1 MVDAIVS
8 TAIEK
13 LGDFLTQEINIR
25 VGVKDGVQ
33 WLKDELVYLQ
43 SSARYAESRQHEEL
57 IRIWINNV
65 KEVAQDAVIIL
76 ERFSDHQKKHS
87 APRQGVLD
95 CLRRSTCICTKEAQ
109 LYDIGK
115 EIESVK
121 QRVSEI
127 KNRRAEYGIGNILD
141 TANVRQRKRALLRAT
156 AVENKVDVVGFEDD
170 VRSLLAELTRKDPA
184 LKYVSIH
191 GMGGLGKTTLASK
204 LYHSS
209 ELSHFKSRAWVC
221 VSEDYKTEDVLRK
234 IIKSFMK
241 HTLDGLVYLD
251 KMDEADLLQH
261 LLNLLQEGDGFLAV
275 IDDIWDIKVWKKI
288 KSAFLDKS
296 DGSVVIITTRYKK
309 VAERVDDRCVVHKL
323 RFLNEDESWQLF
335 CKTAKQTPNLDKLGR
350 EMVGRCRG
358 LPLAIAALGGLL
370 FHKKSYQDWS
380 KVKNDLWRQL
390 KGESAEIDEI
400 LSLSYNELSPQ
411 MRDCFLYLARF
422 PEDYTFGV
430 EKLKL
435 LWIAEEF
442 ITDKGDGLVT
452 EDVAEEYVN
461 ELINRNMILIATFK
475 FDGQVAKCRVHDV
488 VRDLAIQ
495 KASADKFLGVFDSSK
510 KHPNSIRGH
519 RRQAIYNGTG
529 DYLELPGSCS
539 DDLKVCS
546 LSVMKESDELTIK
559 EMKLIFSRFENLIVL
574 DLAGVEHSE
583 RIPKNIGDLVRLKF
597 LGLMGSG
604 LYHEEPV
611 AIPAS
616 ISKLKKLQTLW
627 GADFSRYKF
636 PRETCELE
644 DLRHI
649 RFFKGGF
656 KIQSNQTKLQT
667 ICTIH
672 YSDWIQVDTVN
683 LLDLRALSITS
694 VKGEQVPGGTAY
706 SLESIAKLTSLETF
720 SLDFSHYPMIP
731 SIRPLSYCENLQ
743 SVCLS
748 GRIKDPSELRFL
760 PESVTNLSLS
770 KTKFTQDPMPTLAK
784 LSNLTALD
792 LGEGTYTGEKMVC
805 SDNMFPCLQFLKLIG
820 HPDLIDWHVED
831 GAMPCLKGLYI
842 DDCDNLMIPERL
854 IRVPPTP
861 DFTELISRKE
871 KLKMEAKIE
880 AHAQVIRAARL
891 FQDAGRGDTLAYK
904 RAK

>member
-13 LGDFLTQEINIR
+13 LSDFLTQEINIR
-25 VGVKDGVQ
+25 IGVKDGVH

-65 KEVAQDAVIIL
+65 NEVAQEAVIIL

-95 CLRRSTCICTKEAQ
+95 CLRSSICICTKEVE

-121 QRVSEI
+121 GRVNEI

-141 TANVRQRKRALLRAT
+141 TANVQQRKRALLRAT

-170 VRSLLAELTRKDPA
+170 VRILLAELTEDPA

-191 GMGGLGKTTLASK
+191 GMGGLGKTTLAGK

-209 ELSHFKSRAWVC
+209 ELSHLKSRAWVC

-241 HTLDGLVYLD
+241 QKLDGELAYLD

-261 LLNLLQEGDGFLAV
+261 LLNLLQERDGFLAV

-288 KSAFLDKS
+288 KSAFPDKR
-296 DGSVVIITTRYKK
+296 DGSGVIITTRYKK

-323 RFLNEDESWQLF
+323 RFLNEEESWQLL

-350 EMVGRCRG
+350 EMVSRCRG
-358 LPLAIAALGGLL
+358 LPLAIVALGGLL

-442 ITDKGDGLVT
+442 ITDKGDGLVM

-475 FDGQVAKCRVHDV
+475 FDGQVAKCQVHDV

-510 KHPNSIRGH
+510 KHPNPIRGH

-546 LSVMKESDELTIK
+546 LSVMNESEELTI
-559 EMKLIFSRFENLIVL
+559 EEVKLIYTRFENLIVL
-574 DLAGVEHSE
+574 DLA
-583 RIPKNIGDLVRLKF
+583 
-597 LGLMGSG
+597 
-604 LYHEEPV
+604 
-611 AIPAS
+611 
-616 ISKLKKLQTLW
+616 
-627 GADFSRYKF
+627 DFSRYKF
-636 PRETCELE
+636 PREICELE

-649 RFFKGGF
+649 RFHKGGF

-667 ICTIH
+667 VDTIK
-672 YSDWIQVDTVN
+672 YSDWIQIDTVN

-694 VKGEQVPGGTAY
+694 VEGEEVSEEGTAY
-706 SLESIAKLTSLETF
+706 SWESIAKLTSLETF
-720 SLDFSHYPMIP
+720 NFYFSHYLMIP

-748 GRIKDPSELRFL
+748 GPIKDPSELRFL

-770 KTKFTQDPMPTLAK
+770 KTKFTQDPMPTLAS
-784 LSNLTALD
+784 LSNITALD

-805 SDNMFPCLQFLKLIG
+805 SDNTFPCLQFLKLVG
-820 HPDLIDWHVED
+820 HPNLKEWHVED
-831 GAMPCLKGLYI
+831 GAMPSLRGLYI
-842 DDCDNLMIPERL
+842 DDCDNMMIPERL
-854 IRVPPTP
+854 NCVPPTP
-861 DFTELISRKE
+861 DFTELIYE
-871 KLKMEAKIE
+871 KKKREIVAQ
-880 AHAQVIRAARL
+880 HARELLEGYLMRSPTGEVIYSI
-891 FQDAGRGDTLAYK
+891 Q
-904 RAK
+904 

>member
-13 LGDFLTQEINIR
+13 LSDFLTQEINIR
-25 VGVKDGVQ
+25 IGVKDGVH

-65 KEVAQDAVIIL
+65 NEVAQEAVIIL

-95 CLRRSTCICTKEAQ
+95 CLRSSICICTKEVE

-121 QRVSEI
+121 GRVNEI

-141 TANVRQRKRALLRAT
+141 TANVQQRKRALLRAT

-170 VRSLLAELTRKDPA
+170 VRILLAELTEDPA

-191 GMGGLGKTTLASK
+191 GMGGLGKTTLAGK

-209 ELSHFKSRAWVC
+209 ELSHLKSRAWVC

-241 HTLDGLVYLD
+241 QKLDGELAYLD

-261 LLNLLQEGDGFLAV
+261 LLNLLQERDGFLAV

-288 KSAFLDKS
+288 KSAFPDKR
-296 DGSVVIITTRYKK
+296 DGSGVIITTRYKK

-323 RFLNEDESWQLF
+323 RFLNEEESWQLL

-350 EMVGRCRG
+350 EMVSRCRG
-358 LPLAIAALGGLL
+358 LPLAIVALGGLL

-442 ITDKGDGLVT
+442 ITDKGDGLVM

-475 FDGQVAKCRVHDV
+475 FDGQVAKCQVHDV

-510 KHPNSIRGH
+510 KHPNPIRGH

-546 LSVMKESDELTIK
+546 LSVMNESEELTI
-559 EMKLIFSRFENLIVL
+559 EEVKLIYTRFENLIVL

-583 RIPKNIGDLVRLKF
+583 RIPENIGDLEHLQEPLH
-597 LGLMGSG
+597 LGS
-604 LYHEEPV
+604 
-611 AIPAS
+611 
-616 ISKLKKLQTLW
+616 
-627 GADFSRYKF
+627 
-636 PRETCELE
+636 
-644 DLRHI
+644 
-649 RFFKGGF
+649 
-656 KIQSNQTKLQT
+656 
-667 ICTIH
+667 
-672 YSDWIQVDTVN
+672 
-683 LLDLRALSITS
+683 
-694 VKGEQVPGGTAY
+694 
-706 SLESIAKLTSLETF
+706 
-720 SLDFSHYPMIP
+720 
-731 SIRPLSYCENLQ
+731 
-743 SVCLS
+743 
-748 GRIKDPSELRFL
+748 
-760 PESVTNLSLS
+760 
-770 KTKFTQDPMPTLAK
+770 
-784 LSNLTALD
+784 
-792 LGEGTYTGEKMVC
+792 
-805 SDNMFPCLQFLKLIG
+805 
-820 HPDLIDWHVED
+820 
-831 GAMPCLKGLYI
+831 
-842 DDCDNLMIPERL
+842 
-854 IRVPPTP
+854 
-861 DFTELISRKE
+861 
-871 KLKMEAKIE
+871 
-880 AHAQVIRAARL
+880 
-891 FQDAGRGDTLAYK
+891 
-904 RAK
+904 